1 MTRRT
6 VEIVA
11 FSVALLLSA
20 MSIHAWLAS
29 RDEQQRL
36 TSTLASQ
43 KQLLDAA
50 DTRERARQS
59 SLDDTL
65 AQIEKLKRA
74 TQTPEQIVRDLPK
87 YLSLPQPIT
96 LATAAANPSAA
107 AARQGTEDPARTPT
121 PESAAAATPTA
132 PAADQKLQAR
142 GFSPATI
149 DGREAT
155 TSLPRAVAQ
164 AAGPQRPSQFPPS
177 SSQTCDPVGNCA
189 AQIPSADLKPLYD
202 YVQDCRACQA
212 QLAAAKQSASDDAT
226 KIAALTRER
235 DAAITASKGG
245 TFWRRLRRNAIWFGV
260 GAALG
265 AAAGYS
271 VSKH

>member
-6 VEIVA
+6 IEIVA
-11 FSVALLLSA
+11 FCIALLLSA

-36 TSTLASQ
+36 TSTLAAE

-50 DTRERARQS
+50 DTRARARQS
-59 SLDDTL
+59 ALDDTL

-74 TQTPEQIVRDLPK
+74 TQTPAEIVRDLPK

-96 LATAAANPSAA
+96 LASAAANPSTA
-107 AARQGTEDPARTPT
+107 AARQGTGASSASAAIPPT
-121 PESAAAATPTA
+121 PPPSQGSGPRPSNSALPAPDASEPPTA
-132 PAADQKLQAR
+132 P
-142 GFSPATI
+142 
-149 DGREAT
+149 
-155 TSLPRAVAQ
+155 
-164 AAGPQRPSQFPPS
+164 
-177 SSQTCDPVGNCA
+177 A

-212 QLAAAKQSASDDAT
+212 QLAAAKQNASDDAT
-226 KIAALTRER
+226 KISALTRER

-265 AAAGYS
+265 AAAGYTAS
-271 VSKH
+271 ER